1 MIGTLKDIMQSVNE
15 AVEFAARA
23 IWTRK
28 NYGESQS
35 FITMITSKLDEKLWK
50 EYFQHEG
57 IVVRTTDYDKDNHI
71 GCSFKVKNLE
81 YAERGLAQISKDC
94 KTFLDTQ

>member
-1 MIGTLKDIMQSVNE
+1 MKHIWTYANIGGNTRVIVKNGKDIQHLPE
-15 AVEFAARA
+15 
-23 IWTRK
+23 
-28 NYGESQS
+28 
-35 FITMITSKLDEKLWK
+35 LDEKLWK